1 MKEKKEKLLTPNDV
15 MKYEIASELGL
26 LDKAT
31 QMGWKS
37 LTARESG
44 KIGGLMTKRKR
55 SLQRQGFDVEN
66 LKVEEIDLSDC

>member
-1 MKEKKEKLLTPNDV
+1 MKEKKGKPLTPNDV

-55 SLQRQGFDVEN
+55 SMQKQGFDVEN
-66 LKVEEIDLSDC
+66 LKVEEIDLNNC